1 MPLVIIA
8 GRSFNWN
15 FDGLSEL

>member
-15 FDGLSEL
+15 FYGLSEL